1 MVVSLDLFI
10 VEIGEIC
17 VCAGWWLW
25 CRWRGVRF
33 LNRAAIG
40 RQFSK
45 SDCFLCIKGIMLR
58 WPMRVLANIG
68 VMIFPRRQVR
78 MWDEGGGVALMGNK

>member
-1 MVVSLDLFI
+1 MLD
-10 VEIGEIC
+10 
-17 VCAGWWLW
+17 
-25 CRWRGVRF
+25 F

-45 SDCFLCIKGIMLR
+45 SDCFLCIKGIMLP

-78 MWDEGGGVALMGNK
+78 MWDEE